1 MTGSDES
8 EPASPLCLQDMNP
21 FISYFK
27 LSVCPFIGLLM
38 LLLLFVLPFQSF
50 AQSDSDGNQRIY
62 ATNQGS
68 ASVTVIDAVT
78 LEVVDTVDLTELG
91 FSAMARPHHAIAEPD
106 GSHWYVTLIGENR
119 VLKFTRDNELVEQA
133 ELEVPGLMAMAPESG
148 KLFVGRSMSAVN
160 PPQSFAEVNL
170 DGMTVQEEVDL
181 FFTRPHAIAVTPG
194 EEWIYVSSLSS
205 NQILARNIETG
216 EADLISIDGDTHV
229 FINFAIS
236 PDGSTMVLTGQV
248 SGDALIFD
256 LSDPMAPSLT
266 DVVDVNPMP
275 WHPVFSP
282 DGKFVYFANKGSNTV
297 TVLNMDSRTVDAVI
311 EGNGLAQPH
320 GAALS
325 ADGRYLFVTSNNRNG
340 SYRPEGV
347 SEDETDL
354 PGTVTVIDTEKREIV
369 KVIEVGRNAT
379 GIGTGNW

>member
-1 MTGSDES
+1 MNSLLSYFNLNMGLLSGLLTSFS
-8 EPASPLCLQDMNP
+8 LIILPLQLNAEPANDN
-21 FISYFK
+21 
-27 LSVCPFIGLLM
+27 
-38 LLLLFVLPFQSF
+38 
-50 AQSDSDGNQRIY
+50 NQRIY

-78 LEVVDTVDLTELG
+78 LEVVETVDLREFG

-119 VLKFTRDNELVEQA
+119 VLRFNRDNELMEQA
-133 ELEVPGLMAMAPESG
+133 EIEVPGLMAMAPESG

-160 PPQSFAEVNL
+160 PPQSFTEVNFY
-170 DGMTVQEEVDL
+170 GMTDQEEVDL
-181 FFTRPHAIAVTPG
+181 FFTRPHAIAVSPD

-205 NQILARNIETG
+205 NQILARNIITG
-216 EADLISIDGDTHV
+216 EADLISLEGDTHV

-236 PDGSTMVLTGQV
+236 PDGNTMILTGQV
-248 SGDALIFD
+248 SGYALIFD
-256 LSDPMAPSLT
+256 LSDPMAPLLT
-266 DVVDVNPMP
+266 DTVDVNPMP

-297 TVLNMDSRTVDAVI
+297 TVLNMENRTVDAVI

-325 ADGRYLFVTSNNRNG
+325 SDGKYLFVTSNNLNG
-340 SYRPEGV
+340 SYRPEGA
-347 SEDETDL
+347 SDDETDL

-369 KVIEVGRNAT
+369 KVIETGKNTT

>member
-1 MTGSDES
+1 
-8 EPASPLCLQDMNP
+8 MNS
-21 FISYFK
+21 FISQIQPAVRPIF
-27 LSVCPFIGLLM
+27 GLM
-38 LLLLFVLPFQSF
+38 TALLLLLLPVLAY
-50 AQSDSDGNQRIY
+50 AQTGADNNQRIY

-78 LEVVDTVDLTELG
+78 LEVVDTVDLTEFG
-91 FSAMARPHHAIAEPD
+91 FSEMARPHHAIAEPD

-119 VLKFTRDNELVEQA
+119 VLKFTRDNELEDQA
-133 ELEVPGLMAMAPESG
+133 EMEVPGLMTMAPESG

-160 PPQSFAEVNL
+160 PPQSFAEVRL
-170 DGMTVQEEVDL
+170 DGMDVQEEVDL
-181 FFTRPHAIAVTPG
+181 FFTRPHAIAVSPD
-194 EEWIYVSSLSS
+194 EKWIYVSSLSS
-205 NQILARNIETG
+205 NQILTRNLETG

-256 LSDPMAPSLT
+256 LSDPMAPRLT
-266 DVVDVNPMP
+266 DTIDVNPMP

-282 DGKFVYFANKGSNTV
+282 DGKFVYFANKGNNTV
-297 TVLNMDSRTVDAVI
+297 TVLDMESRTVDAVI
-311 EGNGLAQPH
+311 EGDGLAQPH

-325 ADGRYLFVTSNNRNG
+325 SDGKYLFVTSNNRNG

-354 PGTVTVIDTEKREIV
+354 PGTVTVIDTEQREIV
-369 KVIEVGRNAT
+369 KVIETGKNTT